1 MEHKIKYTITWSCYC
16 CFLQCQSVPETKV
29 RYNID
34 EALDYLLESDEEDL
48 GQLED
53 DNDGDSST
61 DSEYNGDDNIG
72 SVTINVFHPRSGP
85 GCRANGICCK
95 GGKIKAWKKCCVIS
109 LDTFLNKT
117 NYDGFD
123 PPISKEC
130 LESNIDKAWY
140 KLTTWK
146 VSIDN
151 LKSF

>member
-1 MEHKIKYTITWSCYC
+1 M
-16 CFLQCQSVPETKV
+16 
-29 RYNID
+29 
-34 EALDYLLESDEEDL
+34 
-48 GQLED
+48 
-53 DNDGDSST
+53 
-61 DSEYNGDDNIG
+61 
-72 SVTINVFHPRSGP
+72 VTINVFHPRSGP

-95 GGKIKAWKKCCVIS
+95 GGKIKEWKKCCVIS

-140 KLTTWK
+140 KLTTSK